1 MSLRRKYPTAAL
13 ATLEFD
19 GPWRALE
26 PGRATLTRFIWP
38 KQLAKR

>member
-1 MSLRRKYPTAAL
+1 VL

-26 PGRATLTRFIWP
+26 PGQATLAGFIKP